1 MFKVER
7 YFSGSVVDNLI
18 EDDLTCTKNGK
29 KIYPKP
35 EKMLAEF
42 GVKKDRKI
50 KKELPVRIRNVNTGE
65 VKEFESIDGA
75 ACFLRLKYQAVYQ
88 AIKKKSKTRSGWKA
102 EYIEEE

>member
-18 EDDLTCTKNGK
+18 EDDLTCRNYLALYCCLLGITKNGK

-42 GVKKDRKI
+42 GVNILRRNNGSFKDRI
-50 KKELPVRIRNVNTGE
+50 YN
-65 VKEFESIDGA
+65 
-75 ACFLRLKYQAVYQ
+75 
-88 AIKKKSKTRSGWKA
+88 
-102 EYIEEE
+102 